1 MEVLAPKD
9 CNNAPKKRIIK
20 EFTEALWSQQWS
32 VLRAMVVETF
42 TFEVAGKLQSF
53 DFAALQHEIPSNH
66 SFYKM
71 ELDAVITHGAFGACQ
86 GKIQSK
92 VLCLDFA
99 FFLSF
104 TSAGKNTIKH
114 LKVHLSSAY

>member
-86 GKIQSK
+86 GKYSQKSC
-92 VLCLDFA
+92 VLIS
-99 FFLSF
+99 LSF
-104 TSAGKNTIKH
+104 LASHPQEKIPSNI
-114 LKVHLSSAY
+114 